1 MSLHENAPYI
11 TISNDKQILFSV
23 PADLNCISTYVLLEQ
38 GRWFEKEI
46 DFIYRY
52 VTPGMTALDIGANI
66 GVYTLSLATRVG
78 QSGQVVAYEPGTVN
92 RRHLE
97 RCLTINH
104 CSNVTVSDA
113 ALSDFSGRGWLKI
126 GESGELN
133 QLVPLQTDSEIVE
146 PVEVTTLDTELDR
159 FNWAQVDFV
168 KIDAEGSEEAV
179 LKGGRR
185 FLKRY
190 SPLIMIEITHGATT
204 NLNLIETFQ
213 ALGFGIFRLLGDGSM
228 LVATGRMEKIDCFEL
243 NLFAA
248 RPDQANRIAKLG
260 LLASPG
266 GTSELSTTEQSAAI
280 AFYCALPFA
289 QALEIGPADVDQ
301 CPFRGA
307 LVAYSAYRFL
317 PSLSP
322 DRRLAL
328 LQMAYAE
335 LLAYCQENRSAA
347 ALSSLSRVAHDLGH
361 RETAHQ
367 TLLRY
372 FSDTELI
379 ELDQPFFPP
388 SERFEGNGS
397 TSANDWF
404 LYAITEML
412 ELRSSY
418 SSLFCHD
425 MSRLKWLAEHESV
438 SDEILRRLVLVGL
451 RVGMPKSEIVGYLS
465 RLRYKNGM
473 RNEDWHKTVQS
484 LMASI

>member
-1 MSLHENAPYI
+1 MSLHENKPYI

-52 VTPGMTALDIGANI
+52 ATPGMTALDIGANI
-66 GVYTLSLATRVG
+66 GVYTLPLATRAG
-78 QSGQVVAYEPGTVN
+78 QNGQIVAFEPGTVN

-97 RCLTINH
+97 RCLAMNR
-104 CSNVTVSDA
+104 CSNVTVSNA
-113 ALSDFSGRGWLKI
+113 ALSDFSGTAWLKI
-126 GESGELN
+126 EESGELN
-133 QLVPLQTDSEIVE
+133 QLVPQQTDSETVE
-146 PVEVTTLDTELDR
+146 SVDVTTLDTELDR

-185 FLKRY
+185 FFKRY
-190 SPLIMIEITHGATT
+190 SPLIMIEISHGSKT
-204 NLNLIETFQ
+204 NLSLIETIQ
-213 ALGFGIFRLLGDGSM
+213 ALGFDIFRLLGDGSM
-228 LVATGRMEKIDCFEL
+228 LVAIDRTEKIDSFEL

-248 RPDQANRIAKLG
+248 RPDQADRIAKFG
-260 LLASPG
+260 LLANPG
-266 GTSELSTTEQSAAI
+266 GISELSTTEQSEAI

-322 DRRLAL
+322 DKRLAL
-328 LQMAYAE
+328 LQMAYAD
-335 LLAYCQENRSAA
+335 LLAYCQENKSSA
-347 ALSSLSRVAHDLGH
+347 ALSSLSRIAYDLGH
-361 RETAHQ
+361 RETAHHV
-367 TLLRY
+367 LLRY
-372 FSDTELI
+372 FSDTEPI

-397 TSANDWF
+397 IAANDWF

-425 MSRLKWLAEHESV
+425 MSRLKWLAEHASASE
-438 SDEILRRLVLVGL
+438 EILRRLILVGL
-451 RVGMPKSEIVGYLS
+451 RAGMPKIEIAGYLS
-465 RLRYKNGM
+465 RLQYKNGM

-484 LMASI
+484 LMANT